1 MSKKRTVKQ
10 IAATKR
16 MREALAAKRAGKKAG
31 QRPAVMTA
39 DTIIKILADLENKV
53 ERA

>member
-16 MREALAAKRAGKKAG
+16 MREALAAKRAGKKRVRG
-31 QRPAVMTA
+31 MA
-39 DTIIKILADLENKV
+39 DK
-53 ERA
+53 